1 MNGSLSGK
9 IVVDSSVAIK
19 RFVLEDHSAQATDL
33 LTGFRSGQHRL
44 LAPDFINIEFSNIV
58 WKKQVR
64 QGLSAEDAEI
74 ILNDFP
80 LIGLALT
87 SSGDLL
93 RDAYNLAVTY
103 DRTIYDSLYLALSIR
118 EQCQMVTA
126 EERLFNSIGTA
137 LPNVV
142 LLANWS

>member
-19 RFVLEDHSAQATDL
+19 WFVLEDHSAQATDL
-33 LTGFRSGQHRL
+33 LTAFQSGQQRL

-64 QGLSAEDAEI
+64 QGLSAEDAEV

-103 DRTIYDSLYLALSIR
+103 ERTIYDSLYLALSLR

-126 EERLFNSIGTA
+126 DERLFNSVGTA

>member
-1 MNGSLSGK
+1 
-9 IVVDSSVAIK
+9 
-19 RFVLEDHSAQATDL
+19 L
-33 LTGFRSGQHRL
+33 LTAFQSGQQRL

-64 QGLSAEDAEI
+64 QGLSAEDAEV

-103 DRTIYDSLYLALSIR
+103 ERTIYDSLYLALSLR

-126 EERLFNSIGTA
+126 DERLFNSVGTA